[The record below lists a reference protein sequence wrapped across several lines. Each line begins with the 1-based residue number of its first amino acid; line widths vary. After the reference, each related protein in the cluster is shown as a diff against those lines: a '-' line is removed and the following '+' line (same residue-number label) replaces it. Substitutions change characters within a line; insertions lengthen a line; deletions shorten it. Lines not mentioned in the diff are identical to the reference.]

1 MSSQRLFSKSSKEL
15 FSDKFYE
22 AMNSDFSD
30 LSKFDRHCNNIYVH
44 DHKDQM
50 IGICKK
56 FLRYLENCKYW
67 YDEKSRYDVSILLN
81 YWLYEKITDIYGPDN
96 TDKISAGFSA
106 LQFVWG
112 YFDYYRKDE
121 PYYLKCKPNLEIVNH
136 NDWDRRKKL
145 YDYYVDYDILFGL
158 AKSIDDEC
166 EFYTKIEEKKSLY
179 EYFEKECLPPK
190 KNCPEFYEKCKEYKP
205 EKILSKLRCYD
216 EMVKKKP
223 SAEALAMPQNA
234 KQELEPEGP
243 RYGSGLPGKEDG
255 SHDAEI
261 TSGVSQIE
269 TTVSHSILGVTPILL
284 TASALYRYTPVGSWI
299 RNLSG
304 NNANSINNVDGEMEG
319 FLGNTQESGN
329 MFFEGRENYIS
340 YQPM

>member
-81 YWLYEKITDIYGPDN
+81 YWLYEKLTDIYVSDN
-96 TDKISAGFSA
+96 TDKISTGFST

-121 PYYLKCKPNLEIVNH
+121 PYYLKRKPNLEI
-136 NDWDRRKKL
+136 D
-145 YDYYVDYDILFGL
+145 
-158 AKSIDDEC
+158 
-166 EFYTKIEEKKSLY
+166 KKSLY

-190 KNCPEFYEKCKEYKP
+190 KNCPEFYEKCKEYKH
-205 EKILSKLRCYD
+205 EKILFQLRCYD
-216 EMVKKKP
+216 KMIKKKP
-223 SAEALAMPQNA
+223 SAEALAIPQNA
-234 KQELEPEGP
+234 KQELEPEAP

-261 TSGVSQIE
+261 TPGVSQIG
-269 TTVSHSILGVTPILL
+269 TTISHSILGVTPVLL
-284 TASALYRYTPVGSWI
+284 TASALYRVSAYFINIYQYSSWI

-304 NNANSINNVDGEMEG
+304 NNANIINNVDGEMEG